1 MKLLL
6 IILLIISL
14 ILESSITTIPLILLI
29 LLVSTVVSRDD
40 IVFLLAFIFGIL
52 LDILTFKAVGVSS
65 VFFTFL
71 VFLILI
77 YEKKF
82 EINTPSF
89 TVFSTLLSSIL
100 FLIFFQ
106 RGNVIIQSLIST
118 VISLILFAT
127 FKKLN
132 YKRQEND

>member
-14 ILESSITTIPLILLI
+14 ILESSITTIPLILLV
-29 LLVSTVVSRDD
+29 LLVSTVVLRDD
-40 IVFLLAFIFGIL
+40 IIFLLAFIFGIF
-52 LDILTFKAVGVSS
+52 LDILTFKTVGVSS

-89 TVFSTLLSSIL
+89 IIFSTLLSSIL

-106 RGNVIIQSLIST
+106 RGNVIIQSLVST
-118 VISLILFAT
+118 VISLILFAV